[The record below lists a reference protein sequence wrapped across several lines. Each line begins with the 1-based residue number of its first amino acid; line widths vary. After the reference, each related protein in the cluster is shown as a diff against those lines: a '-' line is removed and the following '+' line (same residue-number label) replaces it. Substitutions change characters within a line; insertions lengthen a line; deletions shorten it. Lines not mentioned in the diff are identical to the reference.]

1 MLTVK
6 QNGGLLIVRDSD
18 GRMVRKLNAVAA
30 AKDWL
35 KLGAAEFLQEIRLPL
50 PAARQY
56 AGGSDEADGTM
67 NDRPPDPAYRQ
78 ISYDP
83 CKPGA
88 PPAWRRGAYG
98 QGGEHGYIEHN
109 QASAGGM

>member
-35 KLGAAEFLQEIRLPL
+35 KLGVLQEIRVPL
-50 PAARQY
+50 PAARQHV
-56 AGGSDEADGTM
+56 GGSDEADGTM
-67 NDRPPDPAYRQ
+67 NNRPPDPAYRK

-109 QASAGGM
+109 QASAGRV

>member
-6 QNGGLLIVRDSD
+6 QNGGLLIVRDEE

-35 KLGAAEFLQEIRLPL
+35 KLGAAEFYKKYGFRFH
-50 PAARQY
+50 
-56 AGGSDEADGTM
+56 
-67 NDRPPDPAYRQ
+67 
-78 ISYDP
+78 P

>member
-35 KLGAAEFLQEIRLPL
+35 KLGAVEFYKQYGFRFQPHGSTLAE
-50 PAARQY
+50 ATRQ
-56 AGGSDEADGTM
+56 M
-67 NDRPPDPAYRQ
+67 
-78 ISYDP
+78 
-83 CKPGA
+83 
-88 PPAWRRGAYG
+88 G
-98 QGGEHGYIEHN
+98 Q
-109 QASAGGM
+109 

>member
-35 KLGAAEFLQEIRLPL
+35 KLGATEFYKKYGFRFQPHRSTLAE
-50 PAARQY
+50 ATRQ
-56 AGGSDEADGTM
+56 M
-67 NDRPPDPAYRQ
+67 
-78 ISYDP
+78 
-83 CKPGA
+83 
-88 PPAWRRGAYG
+88 G
-98 QGGEHGYIEHN
+98 Q
-109 QASAGGM
+109 

>member
-35 KLGAAEFLQEIRLPL
+35 KLGAAEFYSTLAE
-50 PAARQY
+50 ATRQ
-56 AGGSDEADGTM
+56 M
-67 NDRPPDPAYRQ
+67 
-78 ISYDP
+78 
-83 CKPGA
+83 
-88 PPAWRRGAYG
+88 G
-98 QGGEHGYIEHN
+98 Q
-109 QASAGGM
+109 

>member
-35 KLGAAEFLQEIRLPL
+35 KLGDAEFYKKYAFRLQPHGSTLAE
-50 PAARQY
+50 AKRQ
-56 AGGSDEADGTM
+56 M
-67 NDRPPDPAYRQ
+67 
-78 ISYDP
+78 
-83 CKPGA
+83 
-88 PPAWRRGAYG
+88 G
-98 QGGEHGYIEHN
+98 Q
-109 QASAGGM
+109 